1 MKIVRISAYQV
12 DLPRE
17 RTYRLSGGR
26 VSSSFD
32 TTVVRMESDTGLVG
46 LGEVCPFGSAYLP
59 AYAAGV
65 RTGIAEVAPHLIGE
79 DPRQVECTNQTMDMA
94 LKGHPYVKSALDIA
108 CWDLLGQAADMAL
121 STLLGGR
128 FGDDAELYQTIPH
141 DTPDAMRAGLVEARA
156 EGYRRFQPKVGG
168 EPDTDIERICALA
181 AERQTGEV
189 VVVDANGGWLA
200 HEAMRVVGAIRDL
213 DITIE
218 QPCASYEACL
228 AVRRHTDLPLV
239 LDEVIDSVP
248 ALLRAH
254 ADGAMDA
261 INLKLSKVG
270 GMTRARQIRDLCVA
284 LGLPMTIE
292 DSGGGDIIGTA
303 VAHLAQAT
311 PEKYRFGVSSGF
323 FKVKLNTTEGAPR
336 IAHGRISAPTGPGLG
351 LRLRTEALGEPVVDV
366 T

>member
-26 VSSSFD
+26 ISSSFD
-32 TTVVRMESDTGLVG
+32 TTVVRMETDSGLIG

-65 RTGIAEVAPHLIGE
+65 RIGIAEVAPHLIGE
-79 DPRQVECTNQTMDMA
+79 DPRQVGRVNETMDMA
-94 LKGHPYVKSALDIA
+94 LKGHPYAKSALDIA
-108 CWDLLGQAADMAL
+108 CWDVLGQAAGMAL

-128 FGDDAELYQTIPH
+128 FGDDVELYQTIPH
-141 DTPDAMRAGLVEARA
+141 DTPDAMCAGLVEARA

-168 EPDTDIERICALA
+168 EPDTDIERIHALA
-181 AERQTGEV
+181 AERSAGEV
-189 VVVDANGGWLA
+189 LVVDANGGWLA
-200 HEAMRVVGAIRDL
+200 HEAMRVVRAVRDL
-213 DITIE
+213 DIVIE

-228 AVRRHTDLPLV
+228 VVRRHTDLPLV

-270 GMTRARQIRDLCVA
+270 GLTRARQMRDLCVA

-292 DSGGGDIIGTA
+292 DSGGGDVIGTA
-303 VAHLAQAT
+303 VVHLAQAT

-323 FKVKLNTTEGAPR
+323 FKVRLNTTEGAPR
-336 IAHGRISAPTGPGLG
+336 IAAGRVSAPTGTGLG
-351 LRLRTEALGEPVVDV
+351 LRPLTEILGEPVVDV
-366 T
+366 S